1 MRTDGKDAGCALV
14 STNSREWFIREGH
27 KSDDVRYRVTF
38 RSGEES
44 QNLECVIYRDFSESE
59 GEKELPITTKKAR
72 AIMENAHKI
81 REELG
86 GSQLSLV
93 RIEEVPQD

>member
-1 MRTDGKDAGCALV
+1 M
-14 STNSREWFIREGH
+14 
-27 KSDDVRYRVTF
+27 RYRVTF
-38 RSGEES
+38 RSGEET

-59 GEKELPITTKKAR
+59 VEKDLSITTKKAR
-72 AIMENAHKI
+72 AIMENADKI

>member
-1 MRTDGKDAGCALV
+1 MAQC
-14 STNSREWFIREGH
+14 N
-27 KSDDVRYRVTF
+27 DVRYKVTF
-38 RSGEES
+38 RSGEEA

-59 GEKELPITTKKAR
+59 GEKDVSITTKKAK
-72 AIMENAHKI
+72 AIMENADKI

-86 GSQLSLV
+86 GSQFSLV